1 MKRMKTF
8 FILVQQES
16 HTSKF
21 VIEVDK
27 RHSLSFLLPLNP
39 RVLVLLSLKLACQSG
54 ICENRESDIS
64 TGRVTVI
71 LFFNFDDLFL
81 HHLTCVL
88 VNLYCRCGAA
98 HSH

>member
-64 TGRVTVI
+64 TGHVTVI
-71 LFFNFDDLFL
+71 LF
-81 HHLTCVL
+81 
-88 VNLYCRCGAA
+88 
-98 HSH
+98 